1 MAGASLLLNTKSPC
15 WRALRL
21 ARALPAPV
29 RGPRALA
36 AVIPVGR
43 HLFGR
48 RHCSSPSGPAS
59 DGAVSLN
66 SGIDKFVRD
75 PAQALTQTLALEIEL
90 REHVVAPGDRNT
102 E

>member
-1 MAGASLLLNTKSPC
+1 MLLNTASPC

-29 RGPRALA
+29 RGPRLLRPFFRFA
-36 AVIPVGR
+36 ATFFADVIAHHR
-43 HLFGR
+43 RGR
-48 RHCSSPSGPAS
+48 RALVPW
-59 DGAVSLN
+59 LLEL
-66 SGIDKFVRD
+66 GIDNFVRH